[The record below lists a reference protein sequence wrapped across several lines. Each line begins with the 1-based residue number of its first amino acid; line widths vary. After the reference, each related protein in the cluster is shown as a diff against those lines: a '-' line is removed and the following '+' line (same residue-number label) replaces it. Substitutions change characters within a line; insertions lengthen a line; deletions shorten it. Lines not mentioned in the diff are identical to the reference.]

1 MKRLLIAALVFTATG
16 AYAQTAALEPI
27 VVTAN
32 RYDLESAKAPSY
44 VTVIGQQQ
52 ISASGAQTVD
62 ELLKGLSGVHVT
74 DNSTAKTAVVDIRG
88 YGDTAA
94 RNVLVLVNNRKINP
108 VDISG
113 TDWLQI
119 PLSSVERVEVM
130 RGAGSVLYGDNAVG
144 GVVNIITK
152 KGQEGFHGEV
162 GTKYGSYRTQSRDA
176 QLSGKQARV
185 DYLFSA
191 RQFDTDGYRVNSHLR
206 ANDFNGRL
214 GYQLSDYV
222 NLDLNTTWH
231 EDDYGLPGGL
241 TDNNL
246 ALLGRRG
253 SANRQDFAKTRD
265 RMLQLS
271 ADLNPWQDADMG
283 RFVVDTSYRNRD
295 SYAVFYS
302 FGEFATKRNIDSY
315 GINSKYILERDIAG
329 RYFKGV
335 TGVDYYTNDNAI
347 LGSGSNSDNIVVS
360 KNEVGLYAQGEYY
373 LTEKLSVNTGT
384 RYQRADYTFNQ
395 NNAGSPVYI
404 EQAPDKHIGSA
415 GLKYDYAPGSNIFAN
430 AQQTFR
436 FLATDE
442 WYDSF
447 SGLSTNLNQQK
458 GVQYQAGIKHDFN
471 GKAAASLTPYWVD
484 NSNEIFYD
492 PAGGGGFGANNNYDK
507 TRRIGVEAGQ
517 VVHLKPILGIASLDR
532 LDLKADYTYQNATFT
547 DGMYKG
553 NRIPMTS
560 RHQGSIGVNVGFMK
574 HYDWSL
580 LGRLVG
586 DQFAINDTA
595 NATDESPAY
604 GVLDTK
610 LTFSHEHIEIFGGIN
625 NLLGEKYDMYAT
637 KSVSSAVKS
646 HFPAPERSFMVG
658 AKVKF

>member
-1 MKRLLIAALVFTATG
+1 MKVWLILGVLLTATG
-16 AYAQTAALEPI
+16 VYAQTAQLEPI
-27 VVTAN
+27 LVTAN
-32 RYDLESAKAPSY
+32 RYALESAKAPSY
-44 VTVIGQQQ
+44 VTVIGEQE
-52 ISASGAQTVD
+52 INASGAQTVD
-62 ELLKGLSGVHVT
+62 ELLKGVSGVHVT

-119 PLSSVERVEVM
+119 PLESVERVEII

-152 KGQEGFHGEV
+152 KGKDGFHGAV
-162 GTKYGSYRTQSRDA
+162 GASYGSYRTQSQDA
-176 QLSGKQARV
+176 QLSGKQDKL
-185 DYLFSA
+185 DYLFYA
-191 RQFDTDGYRVNSHLR
+191 RQFDTDGYRVNSQLR

-214 GYQLSDYV
+214 GYAVSDYV
-222 NLDLNTTWH
+222 KLDLNTTWH

-241 TDNNL
+241 TDANL

-265 RMLQLS
+265 RMVQLS

-283 RFVVDTSYRNRD
+283 RFAVDASYRNRD

-329 RYFKGV
+329 HYFNGIA
-335 TGVDYYTNDNAI
+335 GIDYYTNDNAI

-360 KNEVGLYAQGEYY
+360 KDEIGFYVQGEYY
-373 LTEKLSVNTGT
+373 LTDKFSVNTGT
-384 RYQRADYTFNQ
+384 RYQKAYYTFNQ
-395 NNAGSPVYI
+395 NNAGSPAYI

-415 GLKYDYAPGSNIFAN
+415 GLKYEYAPGSNLFVN

-447 SGLSTNLNQQK
+447 SGLNAGLNQQK
-458 GVQYQAGIKHDFN
+458 GMQYQAGIKHDFN
-471 GKAAASLTPYWVD
+471 GKADLSLTPYWVD

-492 PAGGGGFGANNNYDK
+492 PAGGGGFGANSNYDK

-517 VVHLKPILGIASLDR
+517 VLHLKPILNISSFDH
-532 LDLKADYTYQNATFT
+532 LDLKVDYTVQQATFT
-547 DGMYKG
+547 DGIYKG

-560 RHQGSIGVNVGFMK
+560 RHQASMGVNVGFMK
-574 HYDWSL
+574 NYDWSL

-586 DQFAINDTA
+586 GQFAINDTA
-595 NATDESPAY
+595 NATDENPAY

-610 LTFSHEHIEIFGGIN
+610 LTYNHDNFEIFGGIN
-625 NLLGEKYDMYAT
+625 NLLGEKYDVYVT

-646 HFPAPERSFMVG
+646 HFPAPERSFTVG